1 MVENV
6 VIVNCQVSS
15 EAYQLLSMLRQKP
28 SAKGCKVTHAALVKK
43 KAGELSLVDS
53 FVTEDEESGCWTG
66 GLIGGLVGLMAGPVG
81 ALAGYAA
88 GKLIG
93 NAADERKL
101 EDVATLLEK
110 AGESL
115 NDGDTAVLLLAQSYL
130 FIWYNSLL
138 SRLLPLS
145 VVKSTQ
151 VWIFL
156 MLLWYHRDDNSF
168 LWGMVDCF
176 KETQFYHKPV
186 RSCFVLS

>member
-43 KAGELSLVDS
+43 K
-53 FVTEDEESGCWTG
+53 
-66 GLIGGLVGLMAGPVG
+66 
-81 ALAGYAA
+81 A

-138 SRLLPLS
+138 SRLLSLS

-176 KETQFYHKPV
+176 KATQFYHKPV

>member
-28 SAKGCKVTHAALVKK
+28 FSFF
-43 KAGELSLVDS
+43 KA
-53 FVTEDEESGCWTG
+53 
-66 GLIGGLVGLMAGPVG
+66 IG
-81 ALAGYAA
+81 
-88 GKLIG
+88 
-93 NAADERKL
+93 
-101 EDVATLLEK
+101 
-110 AGESL
+110 
-115 NDGDTAVLLLAQSYL
+115 QSYL

-138 SRLLPLS
+138 SRLLSLS

-168 LWGMVDCF
+168 L
-176 KETQFYHKPV
+176 
-186 RSCFVLS
+186 